1 MDIIF
6 SVPKTPIPVVKE
18 PIKTVMARVI
28 NFDQVL
34 LCKEVYEIS
43 KESKSIKNCK
53 IYYRNTSTTSH
64 SINTHCYRDTIKIM
78 VQDPIRAEDPN
89 SRPYRADLTVKG
101 YINSGKEFVITSVI
115 HAEMN
120 YEHSDSKPG
129 LLN

>member
-1 MDIIF
+1 MNIVF
-6 SVPKTPIPVVKE
+6 SVPKTSAPVIKE
-18 PIKTVMARVI
+18 PIKTVRALVI

-43 KESKSIKNCK
+43 EKSKSVKNHK
-53 IYYRNTSTTSH
+53 IYYRKAATTSH
-64 SINTHCYRDTIKIM
+64 TINTHCYRDTIKIM
-78 VQDPIRAEDPN
+78 VQDPMRAEDPN
-89 SRPYRADLTVKG
+89 ARPYRADLTVNG
-101 YINSGKEFVITSVI
+101 YVNSGKEFVITSVI